1 MMPVLGKSRVFVE
14 GGKHNTDED
23 ANKNDEN
30 VSTVFSLLLTVMK
43 ICGILFIH
51 ADGNCKT
58 RREILIV
65 HVVYC
70 LSIQTIAFLNALRY
84 ILVFVSEGTRWQCH
98 IAVLSFA
105 WFYFVIVYFGIM
117 CLFCCKHMTKF
128 FTSFG
133 QYHIDHGIH
142 FDIKKYKR
150 NIRIMAIVLF
160 VEITIASIGLPG
172 TIIFGEIPAES
183 LYGMILWPMHTASGS
198 LLIIAG
204 VSYAV
209 VSLFAL
215 TSCLSMVMFYLFV
228 LACIK
233 KELQYISSSL
243 ADLRHKEVRNITT
256 GLEDIRQQ
264 HQSIV
269 NLLSS
274 VNPILQHVVGG
285 FYVMGIPIICCM
297 LHGLSSGTISL
308 DDLYRMIFTILG
320 NIVGMFVLTFK
331 GADINSEVCILTLV
345 KRKLP

>member
-1 MMPVLGKSRVFVE
+1 MMPVLGKTRVFAE
-14 GGKHNTDED
+14 GGRHSTDED
-23 ANKNDEN
+23 VNKNEEN
-30 VSTVFSLLLTVMK
+30 VSTVFFLLLTVMK

-51 ADGNCKT
+51 ADGNCKI

-65 HVVYC
+65 HVIYC
-70 LSIQTIAFLNALRY
+70 FIIQTIAFLNALRY
-84 ILVFVSEGTRWQCH
+84 ILAFVSEGTRWQYH
-98 IAVLSFA
+98 IVVLSFA

-128 FTSFG
+128 FKLFH
-133 QYHIDHGIH
+133 QYQIDHGIH
-142 FDIKKYKR
+142 FDIQKYKR
-150 NIRIMAIVLF
+150 NIRIIAIVLF
-160 VEITIASIGLPG
+160 VEITISSIGMPV
-172 TIIFGEIPAES
+172 IIILGWIPAES
-183 LYGMILWPMHTASGS
+183 PYGMMLWPMHTASGS
-198 LLIIAG
+198 LLIIAA
-204 VSYAV
+204 VSYAM
-209 VSLFAL
+209 VSVFAY
-215 TSCLSMVMFYLFV
+215 TSCLLMVMFFFFV

-243 ADLRHKEVRNITT
+243 EDLRHKEVMNITT

-274 VNPILQHVVGG
+274 VNPILRHVVGG
-285 FYVMGIPIICCM
+285 FYAMGIPTICCM
-297 LHGLSSGTISL
+297 LYGLSSGTILL

-331 GADINSEVCILTLV
+331 GADINSEVCLLTLV